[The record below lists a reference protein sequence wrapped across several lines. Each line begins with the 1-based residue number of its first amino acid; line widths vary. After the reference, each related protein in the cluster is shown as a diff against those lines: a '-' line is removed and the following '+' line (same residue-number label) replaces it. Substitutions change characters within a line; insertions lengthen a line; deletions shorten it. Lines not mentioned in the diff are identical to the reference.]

1 MLYAQKIRDK
11 AITVFKGRRYWE
23 KNVFRAAPAKSQTRL
38 AMGPV
43 KGRKRP
49 TANKEKKS
57 CR

>member
-1 MLYAQKIRDK
+1 MLYAQKTRDK

-23 KNVFRAAPAKSQTRL
+23 KNVFRTAPAKSQTRL

-43 KGRKRP
+43 KGNNSP
-49 TANKEKKS
+49 TVNKEKKS